1 MLLHGMNRENAQGP
15 VNVSA
20 AVGAV
25 NQNPP
30 ESSAIESE
38 ATGRDQGSREAEAP
52 PESSAEAGVTESHID
67 QPRSDASSPDALG
80 SGPPD

>member
-1 MLLHGMNRENAQGP
+1 MLLHGMDRENAQGP

-38 ATGRDQGSREAEAP
+38 TAGREQASREAEAP
-52 PESSAEAGVTESHID
+52 PESSVEAGVMESYID
-67 QPRSDASSPDALG
+67 QPRSEASSPDALG